1 MARGIDQL
9 EDKTQFK
16 NPLFQFLDTSVI
28 IVNHNAGESLC
39 DCIASVASLAVE
51 VVLVDNAS
59 DPAGLTPVV
68 EMFPG
73 RPGFQVIRLT
83 RNVGFSA
90 GCNIGAKSS
99 NGELLL
105 FLNPDCIATPRLV
118 ERLKEALEKHP
129 AAAIA
134 GGRLL
139 GDDGGMQGGWR
150 RKEPDPWR
158 AMVRATGLWRFF
170 RRWDFHS
177 GEDGAGDGLVET
189 DAVSGACLMIR
200 RGVFEALGG
209 FDEGYFLHCED
220 LDLCAEVRRAGF
232 DVLSCADA
240 VVFHSKGVCGKGRPF
255 FVEWHKHKGMLRYF
269 GKHLRKRY
277 SALLEPLVHVA
288 VWCRFSVV
296 CLRAWIARA

>member
-1 MARGIDQL
+1 L
-9 EDKTQFK
+9 E
-16 NPLFQFLDTSVI
+16 TSII
-28 IVNHNAGESLC
+28 IVNHNAGDSLS
-39 DCIASVASLAVE
+39 DCIASVASQAAE

-59 DPAGLTPVV
+59 EPAGLTPVV
-68 EMFPG
+68 EMFSE
-73 RPGFQVIRLT
+73 RSGFKVNRLS

-105 FLNPDCIATPRLV
+105 FLNPDCIATPTLV

-129 AAAIA
+129 NAAIA

-139 GDDGGMQGGWR
+139 GDDGGMQAGWR
-150 RKEPDPWR
+150 RKEPDLWR
-158 AMVRATGLWRFF
+158 AMVRASGLWRVF

-177 GEDGAGDGLVET
+177 EAAIVGDELLET

-200 RGVFEALGG
+200 REVFEAVGG

-220 LDLCAEVRRAGF
+220 LDLCAEVRWEGF
-232 DVLSCADA
+232 AVLSCSDA
-240 VVFHSKGVCGKGRPF
+240 VVFHSKGVCGKGRPYC
-255 FVEWHKHKGMLRYF
+255 VEWHKHRGMIRYF
-269 GKHLRKRY
+269 GKHLRERY

-288 VWCRFSVV
+288 VWCRFAVV
-296 CLRAWIARA
+296 CLRKWVSQA